1 MEYIDKLISEE
12 KQTKDFNLLVRMS
25 FDDNA
30 IFSMPTK
37 LIDNLVQ
44 TKNNLMEKKKQ
55 MNVY

>member
-1 MEYIDKLISEE
+1 
-12 KQTKDFNLLVRMS
+12 MS

-44 TKNNLMEKKKQ
+44 TKNKLIEEKQ
-55 MNVY
+55 MLIEIY